1 MKILNQNYN
10 INVYSKQRLIYV
22 IQFNYFTMARPA
34 NPNRVTTPISILKS
48 QKLRL
53 RKYAQ
58 PDQKRKGYESD
69 QVVLERILREYET
82 NHAINCEPKSTYATK
97 G

>member
-1 MKILNQNYN
+1 
-10 INVYSKQRLIYV
+10 
-22 IQFNYFTMARPA
+22 MARPA
-34 NPNRVTTPISILKS
+34 NPNRITTPISILKS
-48 QKLRL
+48 QKMRL

-69 QVVLERILREYET
+69 AVVLERILREYET
-82 NHAINCEPKSTYATK
+82 NHAINCEPKGTYETT

>member
-1 MKILNQNYN
+1 MI
-10 INVYSKQRLIYV
+10 
-22 IQFNYFTMARPA
+22 FNCDMARPA

-58 PDQKRKGYESD
+58 PDIKRKGYESD
-69 QVVLERILREYET
+69 QVVLERILKEYEV
-82 NHAINCEPKSTYATK
+82 NHAVNCEPKSTYATK

>member
-1 MKILNQNYN
+1 M
-10 INVYSKQRLIYV
+10 
-22 IQFNYFTMARPA
+22 
-34 NPNRVTTPISILKS
+34 
-48 QKLRL
+48 RL